1 MARQISDDE
10 KTGAQRPERHI
21 SEAER
26 AGWFAR
32 PEEFVE
38 RELGGSLWLMQADIL
53 KAVRD
58 HERVAVRSCNGS
70 GKTYTAAYAVL
81 WWLMC
86 FRNSLVITTAPT
98 EHQVRDVMWRE
109 IRRAYRGHEDL
120 IDGTLLRTSLELGD
134 KHYANGL
141 STNAPD
147 RFQGFHQDN
156 ILFVVDEAPGVAEEI
171 FEAIE
176 GSMTSARARMLLLGN
191 PTARSGTFYEA
202 FHGRRE
208 LWSTFHIS
216 AFDTPNFQGPNAQE
230 KDPASPDSE
239 VRDREYGEL
248 VLPGLVTPK
257 WAADALIN
265 WGETSPMYQVR
276 VLGEFPSEGE
286 DTLIPLRLIEAAVNR
301 EIEDPSPE
309 APAEEFP
316 EDRPDDPEKSPE
328 PDKTSVEIGVDVAR
342 FGSDRTVICVRK
354 GARVLSLSSYQRQDT
369 MATAGAVARAIA
381 DHEPGVVRVDE
392 IGIGA
397 GVVDRLRELE
407 LKHIEGANVSAKAS
421 NSEQFLNARAEIFDG
436 LRVRFE
442 SGRISIP
449 EDRELIGQ
457 LAALRY
463 SFTSSGQMKL
473 EGKDELRRRGL
484 PSPDRADALALA
496 FASIMTG
503 RNQYKV
509 FT

>member
-1 MARQISDDE
+1 
-10 KTGAQRPERHI
+10 
-21 SEAER
+21 
-26 AGWFAR
+26 
-32 PEEFVE
+32 
-38 RELGGSLWLMQADIL
+38 MQADIL

-134 KHYANGL
+134 KHYASGL

-216 AFDTPNFQGPNAQE
+216 VFDTPNFQGIDPDSPNFQGIN
-230 KDPASPDSE
+230 PDSE
-239 VRDREYGEL
+239 VRDREFAEL

-276 VLGEFPSEGE
+276 VLGEFPTEGE

-301 EIEDPSPE
+301 EIEDPPPE
-309 APAEEFP
+309 QPSEKIP
-316 EDRPDDPEKSPE
+316 EDRLEDPEKTPE
-328 PDKTSVEIGVDVAR
+328 PDQVPVEIGVDVAR

-354 GARVLSLSSYQRQDT
+354 GPRVLSLSSYQRQDT

-381 DHEPGVVRVDE
+381 DHEPGVVRIDE

-397 GVVDRLRELE
+397 GVVDRLREQGF
-407 LKHIEGANVSAKAS
+407 KNVEGANVAVRAS
-421 NSEQFLNARAEIFDG
+421 NREQFLNARAEIFDG

-496 FASIMTG
+496 FASSLSYQNSYRMFI
-503 RNQYKV
+503 
-509 FT
+509 

>member
-1 MARQISDDE
+1 
-10 KTGAQRPERHI
+10 
-21 SEAER
+21 
-26 AGWFAR
+26 
-32 PEEFVE
+32 
-38 RELGGSLWLMQADIL
+38 
-53 KAVRD
+53 
-58 HERVAVRSCNGS
+58 VAVRSCNGS

-86 FRNSLVITTAPT
+86 FRNSLAITTAPT

-176 GSMTSARARMLLLGN
+176 GSMTSARARLLLLGN

-208 LWSTFHIS
+208 LWSTIHIS
-216 AFDTPNFQGPNAQE
+216 AFDTPNFQTDGPDFQAI
-230 KDPASPDSE
+230 
-239 VRDREYGEL
+239 DREAGEL

-257 WAADALIN
+257 WAADALVN

-276 VLGEFPSEGE
+276 VLGEFPTEGE

-301 EIEDPSPE
+301 VIEDSPPQDHLGE
-309 APAEEFP
+309 
-316 EDRPDDPEKSPE
+316 PEKTSEDSPQESLEE
-328 PDKTSVEIGVDVAR
+328 PPVEIGVDVAR

-354 GARVLSLSSYQRQDT
+354 GPRVLSLSSYQRQDT

-381 DHEPGVVRVDE
+381 DHRPGVVRVDE

-397 GVVDRLRELE
+397 GVVDRLREQGH
-407 LKHIEGANVSAKAS
+407 KHVKGANVAVKAS

-496 FASIMTG
+496 FASILTA
-503 RNQYKV
+503 RNHYGM
-509 FT
+509 F

>member
-1 MARQISDDE
+1 
-10 KTGAQRPERHI
+10 
-21 SEAER
+21 
-26 AGWFAR
+26 
-32 PEEFVE
+32 
-38 RELGGSLWLMQADIL
+38 
-53 KAVRD
+53 
-58 HERVAVRSCNGS
+58 
-70 GKTYTAAYAVL
+70 
-81 WWLMC
+81 
-86 FRNSLVITTAPT
+86 
-98 EHQVRDVMWRE
+98 
-109 IRRAYRGHEDL
+109 
-120 IDGTLLRTSLELGD
+120 
-134 KHYANGL
+134 
-141 STNAPD
+141 
-147 RFQGFHQDN
+147 
-156 ILFVVDEAPGVAEEI
+156 
-171 FEAIE
+171 
-176 GSMTSARARMLLLGN
+176 
-191 PTARSGTFYEA
+191 TFYEA

-216 AFDTPNFQGPNAQE
+216 AFDTPNFQGI
-230 KDPASPDSE
+230 DPDSE
-239 VRDREYGEL
+239 VRDREFAEL

-301 EIEDPSPE
+301 EIEDPPPE
-309 APAEEFP
+309 QPSEKIP
-316 EDRPDDPEKSPE
+316 EDRLEDPEKTPE
-328 PDKTSVEIGVDVAR
+328 PEQVPVEIGVDVAR

-354 GARVLSLSSYQRQDT
+354 GPRVLSLSSYQRQDT

-381 DHEPGVVRVDE
+381 DHEPGVVRIDE

-397 GVVDRLRELE
+397 GVVDRLREQGF
-407 LKHIEGANVSAKAS
+407 KNVEGANVAVRAS
-421 NSEQFLNARAEIFDG
+421 NREQFLNARAEIFDG

-496 FASIMTG
+496 FASSLSDQNSYRM
-503 RNQYKV
+503 